1 MAQTCDADENVAFI
15 EKRAGRMEI
24 CMKKILHLIFGR
36 FFVVAMAIILQ
47 VLWLCV
53 VLWQLSYKFTYVN
66 LLVRVIAII
75 VVLVIVN
82 KWTNPANKLSWTFL
96 ILLSPIFGL
105 MVYFLFG
112 RSGLTKHTRE
122 RMDAVNRQVEAL
134 FQRDS
139 AVEKGLE
146 KESRSAYLQ
155 SSYIDKWAG
164 FPLYQNTQT
173 KYYSCGEEMFPDM
186 LEALRGAKHFIFLEY
201 FIIEEGYMFNTI
213 LDILEEKAKAGVD
226 VRFIYDD
233 VGSINSISFGYYKK
247 LQERGIPCVTFNPF
261 KPLISV
267 VMNNRDH
274 RKILWWMGILDLQA
288 VSILPMNISIKS
300 KGLDTGKIPEC
311 GLRERQSGALRQ
323 CFWKCGIISTVPRKI
338 TADSCRL
345 FTGRKNLPPMAL
357 YSRMVTVRSIMKTSE
372 KIFI

>member
-1 MAQTCDADENVAFI
+1 
-15 EKRAGRMEI
+15 
-24 CMKKILHLIFGR
+24 MKKILHLIFGR

-186 LEALRGAKHFIFLEY
+186 LEALCGAKHFIFLEY

-267 VMNNRDH
+267 VMNNR
-274 RKILWWMGILDLQA
+274 
-288 VSILPMNISIKS
+288 
-300 KGLDTGKIPEC
+300 
-311 GLRERQSGALRQ
+311 
-323 CFWKCGIISTVPRKI
+323 
-338 TADSCRL
+338 
-345 FTGRKNLPPMAL
+345 
-357 YSRMVTVRSIMKTSE
+357 RSP
-372 KIFI
+372 